1 MKKAL
6 LYSGIIGIASV
17 LCAGNYVN
25 AESVE
30 KEIFVNEIEELPKGS
45 ISNPAYRG
53 KVEQMV
59 RAHNQ
64 WGMRK
69 LPLIKVSLYHI
80 HK

>member
-30 KEIFVNEIEELPKGS
+30 KEIFVN
-45 ISNPAYRG
+45 
-53 KVEQMV
+53 
-59 RAHNQ
+59 
-64 WGMRK
+64 
-69 LPLIKVSLYHI
+69 
-80 HK
+80 